1 MADGLTKAL
10 QNNAFKAFVN
20 QIGLVDIKQ
29 ELEKRELREITAQ
42 QLEDEIQQQLEE
54 LDGSLEDT
62 STNLP

>member
-10 QNNAFKAFVN
+10 QNNAFKAFVS

-29 ELEKRELREITAQ
+29 QLEKRELREITAQ